1 MTNGSEYKEALGRL
15 DKDTRVCIK
24 YLERLINDKFN
35 AALVIQQPSPR
46 VNLSK
51 IESSLDSLQK
61 QIDGLRPKVDA
72 ANSLVQDHDE
82 QEKYLKNMTKKAEEI
97 LEGVKQHFE
106 ELYDSGYYSE
116 GTRRKIRGEGLIGN
130 ERRSERATA
139 TYT

>member
-1 MTNGSEYKEALGRL
+1 VTNRQEYKEALGWL
-15 DKDTRVCIK
+15 DKDARVCIK
-24 YLERLINDKFN
+24 YLEKLINDKFN
-35 AALVIQQPSPR
+35 ATLVFQQPSPR

-51 IESSLDSLQK
+51 IEAKLDSLQK

-72 ANSLVQDHDE
+72 AHSLVQEHDE

-116 GTRRKIRGEGLIGN
+116 GTRRKIRDEGLI
-130 ERRSERATA
+130 RR
-139 TYT
+139 